1 MGRNNYLGVG
11 GWFGPSYAHYAS
23 AIYPQYYAIPGC
35 FDFNSHVALSQIT
48 DGTSNT
54 LMFMEYIGS
63 NIAWGGQRGIPSG
76 WSGASWSVGFLY
88 TFFSIYTIVPGYTS
102 QILTNYQYSNNA
114 NCTPSS
120 MCNPGYTLF
129 GSMHTGNVTNSSMAD
144 GSVRTI
150 SNSIDISSFAWLSGI
165 SDGQVINF
173 PF

>member
-1 MGRNNYLGVG
+1 MLFR
-11 GWFGPSYAHYAS
+11 S
-23 AIYPQYYAIPGC
+23 
-35 FDFNSHVALSQIT
+35 FDFNSHVSLSQIT

-88 TFFSIYTIVPGYTS
+88 TFFSIYTIIPGWTS

-129 GSMHTGNVTNSSMAD
+129 GSMHTGNVTNAAMAD